1 MKTPPYSG
9 FLPDRFSSPHPT
21 VFARALTL
29 RYNGKEKKTL
39 TWIKNVSKIF
49 HPTRAEVWK
58 TAIPERVEPDRI

>member
-39 TWIKNVSKIF
+39 TWIKNVLKIF
-49 HPTRAEVWK
+49 NYT
-58 TAIPERVEPDRI
+58 IPAPDTRVEPDRI